1 MLRELLMKA
10 QDGRVAFDRS
20 WRFRFSDADRPDL
33 MVEIT
38 YLEKKASSA

>member
-20 WRFRFSDADRPDL
+20 WRFQFSDADRPDL

-38 YLEKKASSA
+38 YLEKKASGA